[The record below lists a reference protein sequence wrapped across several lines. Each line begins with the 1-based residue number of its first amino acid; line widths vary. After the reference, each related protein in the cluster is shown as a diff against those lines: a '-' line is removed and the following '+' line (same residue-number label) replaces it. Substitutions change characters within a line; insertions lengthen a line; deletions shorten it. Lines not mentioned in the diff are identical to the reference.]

1 MKFFR
6 SKRVYSARALLGIC
20 IALVSVQPS
29 QAGIACP
36 VMLYGGKIDQGTV
49 SVSFM
54 NRGKAPI
61 RELGLSCTPLQGQ
74 KAKRSD
80 CHTEDG
86 VFFPGTAYSISFT
99 YPGKTPRTMSLSLKT
114 ALLSDG
120 VRWTSIH
127 DQPCKSLKISN
138 R

>member
-1 MKFFR
+1 MEFR
-6 SKRVYSARALLGIC
+6 RSTRVHAARALLGFC

-29 QAGIACP
+29 WGGIACP

-54 NRGKAPI
+54 NRGKVPMSQL
-61 RELGLSCTPLQGQ
+61 ELYCTPLQGQ
-74 KAKRSD
+74 KPKRSD
-80 CHTEDG
+80 CHTEAG
-86 VFFPGTAYSISFT
+86 LFFPGTSYTMSFA
-99 YPGKTPRTMSLSLKT
+99 YPGKKT
-114 ALLSDG
+114 ALLRDG

-127 DQPCKSLKISN
+127 DQPCKSLKITN